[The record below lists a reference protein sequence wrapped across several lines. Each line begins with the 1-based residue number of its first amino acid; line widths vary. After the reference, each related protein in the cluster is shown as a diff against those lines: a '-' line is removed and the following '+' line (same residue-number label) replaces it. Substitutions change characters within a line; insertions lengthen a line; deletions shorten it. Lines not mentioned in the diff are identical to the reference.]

1 VPYAGLIA
9 GQSGSFYGA
18 ATEGGNN
25 GGGTIFELTPLNGG
39 WNFSVVYSVPGWGIS
54 GSFRNVV
61 LDSSSGNLYGTTHC
75 DGDYNSGT
83 VYELTPSGGTWDY
96 TLLYTFTGGE
106 DGLYSFSNLV
116 LNQGKLYGTTK
127 YGGTKN
133 KGVVFE
139 VTP

>member
-1 VPYAGLIA
+1 MLHSFGNGTDGATPQGSLI
-9 GQSGSFYGA
+9 FDA
-18 ATEGGNN
+18 A
-25 GGGTIFELTPLNGG
+25 
-39 WNFSVVYSVPGWGIS
+39 
-54 GSFRNVV
+54 
-61 LDSSSGNLYGTTHC
+61 GNLYGTTHC